1 MIIPTRENYTDMTSS
16 QFEQFVMF
24 LLKKASDGLP
34 NVVVHHDEIMETFEG
49 SYQID
54 GTIRFELM
62 GVEYLTLVEC
72 KMYKHAVSREKVQ
85 ILYDKLRIIGAQKG
99 ILATTSYF
107 QSGAIEYAS
116 LHGIALIQI
125 VDGKITYNVRSKE
138 VNEIVYPPNLPQFIG
153 FAQYKI
159 NDSSIGSTDIS
170 VSGYMSEF
178 ILNYNKKFN

>member
-1 MIIPTRENYTDMTSS
+1 MIIPTKENFTEMSSS

-34 NVVVHHDEIMETFEG
+34 NVVVQHDEIIETKEG

-85 ILYDKLRIIGAQKG
+85 VLYDKLRIIGAHKG

-116 LHGIALIQI
+116 SHGIALLQI

-138 VNEIVYPPNLPQFIG
+138 VNEIAYPPDLPQFIG
-153 FAQYKI
+153 IAQYKI
-159 NDSSIGSTDIS
+159 NDSSIGCTNIS
-170 VSGYMSEF
+170 ISEYLREF
-178 ILNYNKKFN
+178 VLNCN